1 MSKQLSRHNPASDEF
16 VKGESPFYW
25 IARLNNIYHHRME
38 RAMHK
43 VGADL
48 PTWRTLLILH
58 ENGTSSMSEISLHA
72 VVKLPTIT
80 KIVYRLQERG
90 LVTTNTS
97 ANDGR
102 VTEVSMT
109 PSGEVVLAEMRAATE
124 NVFLKGYDGLTP
136 VKIARLNKMLIQL
149 FDNLDHY

>member
-1 MSKQLSRHNPASDEF
+1 MSKQLSRHNPASDDFVMDEF
-16 VKGESPFYW
+16 PFYW
-25 IARLNNIYHHRME
+25 LARLTNIYHHHME
-38 RAMHK
+38 RALLK

-48 PTWRTLLILH
+48 PTWRILFILREH
-58 ENGTSSMSEISLHA
+58 GTSTMSEISLHA

-90 LVTTNTS
+90 LVTAITS
-97 ANDGR
+97 ATDGR

-109 PSGEVVLAEMRAATE
+109 PSGEEILIEMRKATE
-124 NVFLKGYDGLTP
+124 NVFLKGYEGFTP
-136 VKIARLNKMLIQL
+136 VKIERLNKMLMQV